1 MARPRKVGL
10 DYFPHDVD
18 VTTDPKLEPLI
29 LRYGSPAYALYFVIL
44 EYCYRAEDLSV
55 DISAS
60 ETGEE
65 MREVLQRKL
74 HIAPD
79 LFDELV
85 AAMLRRGAFDAKTY
99 KKGGLLTSAGIQKRA
114 SKVLEKRIKALERY
128 QRVSTAETG
137 PQTDQSKEKYSK
149 AKPML
154 GVAKNDLEFIS

>member
-60 ETGEE
+60 ETGKE

-74 HIAPD
+74 HIAPN

-85 AAMLRRGAFDAKTY
+85 SAMLRRGAFDASVYTKTG
-99 KKGGLLTSAGIQKRA
+99 KLTSDGIQKRA
-114 SKVLEKRIKALERY
+114 AKVLEKRLKALERY
-128 QRVSTAETG
+128 QCVSAAETK
-137 PQTDQSKEKYSK
+137 PKTKQSKEKDRK
-149 AKPML
+149 AKPIL
-154 GVAKNDLEFIS
+154 GVAKNDLEFIG

>member
-60 ETGEE
+60 ETGQE

-74 HIAPD
+74 HITPE

-85 AAMLRRGAFDAKTY
+85 AAMLRRGAFDADAYGENGK
-99 KKGGLLTSAGIQKRA
+99 LTSSGIQKRA
-114 SKVLEKRIKALERY
+114 SRILEKRVKALERY
-128 QRVSTAETG
+128 QRISAAETG
-137 PQTDQSKEKYSK
+137 PKIYQSKEKNSK
-149 AKPML
+149 AKPVL
-154 GVAKNDLEFIS
+154 GVASNDLEFIS